1 MRMVSEQNIAKISFI
16 YTIIVVSVM
25 TFGAGVL
32 FVVKKHETAAK
43 DLASFEQELLEQ
55 QKIQLRTD
63 VNGLVAWI
71 DTSLETELQKHIND
85 PETSTGG
92 ISGISGA
99 PAKLDELAKSAVTN
113 LLRHN
118 PGLNEDSLF
127 IYELHNPEG
136 GKDFAT
142 MLFNPSR
149 PDLVGDTLSDDF
161 LDAQGRPFRKEFM
174 KGIRTDGESS
184 IIYWYPKQ
192 NSSDDSEVGRK
203 LSYFKL
209 YPQFNW
215 IVAKNIVLD
224 HFDQSFVDR
233 KSELKNR
240 MRNDIIF
247 LCLLF
252 VSGMVLALLFA
263 YSFSKQIQPIFE
275 TYRQNEQKSE
285 AKLGAINKQFAQQSQ
300 TDTLTSAFNRSHF
313 SLELAKETVR
323 SDRYRT
329 PLSMIIFDID
339 RLEKLNSDLGNLAG
353 DTVLQE
359 VVNLVQDNIR
369 RTDIL
374 ARWGG
379 GEFVILAPGVDL
391 EHGFKFAEKLRILIE
406 QNNFSIDQ
414 NLTCSFGISDYTPT
428 EEIEKFIKRA
438 DTALAQAKAQGR
450 NSCIS
455 MQA

>member
-1 MRMVSEQNIAKISFI
+1 MVSEQNIAKVSFI

-32 FVVKKHETAAK
+32 FVVKKSETAAK
-43 DLASFEQELLEQ
+43 DLAGFEQELLEQ

-71 DTSLETELQKHIND
+71 DTSLETELQRQIND

-92 ISGISGA
+92 ISGS

-127 IYELHNPEG
+127 IYELHNPDG
-136 GKDFAT
+136 GKHFAT

-149 PDLVGDTLSDDF
+149 PDLVGNTLSDDF

-174 KGIRTDGESS
+174 KGIRTNGESS

-192 NSSDDSEVGRK
+192 NSSEDSKVGRK

-215 IVAKNIVLD
+215 VVAKNIVLD
-224 HFDQSFVDR
+224 QFDQSFVER

-240 MRNDIIF
+240 MRNDILF

-263 YSFSKQIQPIFE
+263 YNFSKQIQPIFE
-275 TYRQNEQKSE
+275 TYRQNEQKND
-285 AKLGAINKQFAQQSQ
+285 AKLGAINKQFEQQSQ

-313 SLELAKETVR
+313 SQELAKEIVR

-339 RLEKLNSDLGNLAG
+339 RLKELNSDLGNLAG
-353 DTVLQE
+353 DTILQE

-391 EHGFKFAEKLRILIE
+391 EHGFKFAEKLRLLIE

-414 NLTCSFGISDYTPT
+414 NLTCSFGISDYTPA
-428 EEIEKFIKRA
+428 EELEKFIKRA
-438 DTALAQAKAQGR
+438 DTALTQAKAQGG

-455 MQA
+455 LQA